1 MKIAIFLDEVSQA
14 IDNSMQWSI
23 MNNMSSELIKFHEVF
38 VIDPLKIGLDNAIK
52 VLLNQDYDVLITY
65 NKTGTNL
72 IKSDTGENLMSTIER
87 PQISWLTEHPVTFYN
102 QYYQTNSDKRNYI
115 FTNPRHNYFAN
126 EMGMQGNFSSMLF
139 GSSIKKINKD
149 YKSRNFDICIAAQW
163 RGPAD
168 SNNFWHDMDVKSKKF
183 FEDINTLQHLEDGG
197 DVYTA
202 FVAAAEY
209 HQIPF
214 ENNKDFAIALK
225 ALYWHARKTERIK
238 LVQDLVAS
246 GLKISIIGSQEWKQV
261 LPKHNNVTFL
271 NYCTHE
277 KLIDYYTDSRAVA
290 SVNCYNGA
298 NERTFDA
305 MSCGSISIAE
315 DSPTLKNKFNDLEDI
330 LFYQRLSAKDKMKDF
345 FEIIKDVNISEGI
358 AQNGLDKFL
367 KSHTWEDRAVELSN
381 FINDTVSRSIG
392 SINNSEDKEVKYIFS
407 HENKGDL
414 SGPVVYQ
421 SYIGDNQRGFVSAS
435 CLPFDASFNKKTDE
449 REYKLFK
456 DIVVER
462 RDLEAPWGLISWKF
476 KTKTMLDESIFI
488 DFANKRFED
497 GYDCVFINPMIGN
510 EAIFM
515 NVWEQ
520 GQIAHPNMS
529 TIVNFLKGFININ
542 DLSGFENFAF
552 CNYFIGNQRFWQEY
566 IEFID
571 GILSKLDGK
580 SCEDVELY
588 QAWNGSAN
596 YKKDKSVTMRPFV
609 IERLFSSFLKAKK
622 NINAIGYEFEEEFYI
637 RKFGESL
644 GRITYTAHK
653 LKAIAISQPSSL
665 NLSNW
670 DFFRKGMMQENLLQ
684 PIIQLDDVSFC
695 LNEKYNKFIL

>member
-23 MNNMSSELIKFHEVF
+23 MNNLHSELVKLYEVI
-38 VIDPLKIGLDNAIK
+38 VIDPLKLGLDRALRM
-52 VLLNQDYDVLITY
+52 LLDQDYDVLITY

-72 IKSDTGENLMSTIER
+72 INSSTGKNVMSTLEK
-87 PQISWLTEHPVTFYN
+87 PQISWLTEHPVTFYD

-126 EMGMQGNFSSMLF
+126 EMEMQGNFTSMLF
-139 GSSIKKINKD
+139 ASSIKKNYKN
-149 YKSRNFDICIAAQW
+149 YKSREFDICIAAQW

-168 SNNFWHDMDVKSKKF
+168 SNNFWHNMGTTSKKF

-202 FVAAAEY
+202 FIAASE
-209 HQIPF
+209 HHRIPIR
-214 ENNKDFAIALK
+214 NNKDFAPALK

-238 LVQDLVAS
+238 LVQDLVAT

-261 LPKHNNVTFL
+261 LPEHNNVKFL

-277 KLIDYYTDSRAVA
+277 KLIEYYSDSRAVA

-305 MSCGSISIAE
+305 LSCGSISIAE
-315 DSPTLKNKFNDLEDI
+315 DSPTLKSKFNDLEDI
-330 LFYQRLSAKDKMKDF
+330 FFYERLSANKKIKNF
-345 FEIIKDVNISEGI
+345 SEILKDVNLSEKI
-358 AQNGLDKFL
+358 AQNGFDKFL
-367 KSHTWEDRAVELSN
+367 REHTWKNRVIELSN
-381 FINDTVSRSIG
+381 FINDIIARSSRSNHDELKMIRFISNDVEQG
-392 SINNSEDKEVKYIFS
+392 ASSKP
-407 HENKGDL
+407 L
-414 SGPVVYQ
+414 VYQ
-421 SYIGDNQRGFVSAS
+421 SYIGEIQKGFVSTS
-435 CLPFDASFNKKTDE
+435 CVPFDASYNTTTDA

-456 DIVVER
+456 DLINKNK
-462 RDLEAPWGLISWKF
+462 DIQSHWGLISWKF
-476 KTKTMLDESIFI
+476 QTKTMLDEKAFI
-488 DFANKRFED
+488 DFSKKHIKD

-520 GQIAHPNMS
+520 GQIAHPNM
-529 TIVNFLKGFININ
+529 TKIVNFLNGYININ
-542 DLSGFENFAF
+542 DLSGDESFSF
-552 CNYFIGNQRFWQEY
+552 CNYFIGSRRFWQEY
-566 IEFID
+566 ISFVDE
-571 GILSKLDGK
+571 ILSKLDEK
-580 SCEDVELY
+580 SSQDIDFN
-588 QAWNGSAN
+588 QAWNGTAN

-609 IERLFSSFLKAKK
+609 IERLFSSFLK
-622 NINAIGYEFEEEFYI
+622 INKDIKVIGYKFEKKFYT
-637 RKFGESL
+637 RKFGETL
-644 GRITYTAHK
+644 GHIIYTAHK
-653 LKAIAISQPSSL
+653 LKNAAINEPSNF

-670 DFFRKGMMQENLLQ
+670 DTFRKGIIHENLLQ

-695 LNEKYNKFIL
+695 LNEKYSKFL